1 MIIANN
7 LYDLKEVIV
16 SVFEPSEVFQFA
28 IRIEQGGEKFYRK
41 MASKLDDP
49 DVKALFTTL
58 ADEEVKHK
66 KTYEGMVSKIEEYEP
81 FESYPGEYFAYL
93 RAYAD
98 NIIFT
103 PERMDE
109 AISKINDPSS
119 ALKFAIDREIDSILY
134 YQEVKNLVPKSQHG
148 LIDKIIEEE
157 RKHFVKLTQ
166 CGGGKGAAACV
177 KNDE

>member
-1 MIIANN
+1 M
-7 LYDLKEVIV
+7 

-28 IRIEQGGEKFYRK
+28 IRIEEGGEKFYRE
-41 MASKLDDP
+41 MARKIEDAG
-49 DVKALFTTL
+49 VKSLFTAL

-81 FESYPGEYFAYL
+81 FESYPGEYFSYL

-103 PERMDE
+103 PKKMEEEM
-109 AISKINDPSS
+109 AKIKDAPA
-119 ALKFAIDREIDSILY
+119 ALKFAIDRELDSILY
-134 YQEVKNLVPKSQHG
+134 YQEVKNLVPKSQRG

-157 RKHFVKLTQ
+157 RRHFIKLNK
-166 CGGGKGAAACV
+166 CNNDIAASCV
-177 KNDE
+177 RKE